1 MMAGEKMGTGKRTG
15 EVWTLAETRGG
26 ELHPVSY
33 ELLAWGRTLADSLGV
48 PLASVVLGDA
58 LPDAANAESL
68 FERGADKVYLAESPE
83 LKNYRVDACANV
95 LSDMVEEYGPQIFIA
110 SATTQGRSTMSV
122 LYAKRGCGL
131 TADCTGLSIKDGA
144 LLQTRP
150 AIGGNVMA
158 DIMTPDHLPQM
169 CTVRPKSKSPLP
181 PDPSRSRKGEVVRFS
196 PKKAALASV
205 LTYLGFEAE
214 ARVGLPIQD
223 AEVIVAGGKGMK
235 GAKNFALLDELAL
248 LLGGSVVASRSAVD
262 LGWAPHSSQVGLSG
276 KSVTPRLYIACGIS
290 GAVQHLAGM
299 GGAEFAAAINTDPEA
314 PIFGVADFG
323 VVGSVLEILPRLIED
338 LKHVKNAKKGVSR

>member
-1 MMAGEKMGTGKRTG
+1 MAGEKTGKG

-26 ELHPVSY
+26 KLHAVSY
-33 ELLAWGRTLADSLGV
+33 ELLAWGRSLADELGV
-48 PLASVVLGDA
+48 PLASVVPGGGKNT
-58 LPDAANAESL
+58 PDADADVKSL
-68 FERGADKVYLAESPE
+68 FARGADKVYLAESPE
-83 LKNYRVDACANV
+83 LEHYRADAYAGV
-95 LSDMVEEYGPQIFIA
+95 LSEMVEEYEPQIFIA
-110 SATTQGRSTMSV
+110 SATTRGRSTMSV
-122 LYAKRGCGL
+122 LYAKRECGL

-158 DIMTPDHLPQM
+158 DIMTPDRRPQM
-169 CTVRPKSKSPLP
+169 CTVRPKSKGPLP
-181 PDPSRSRKGEVVRFS
+181 PDPSRKGEVVRHS
-196 PKKAALASV
+196 PKKSSLASA
-205 LTYLGFEAE
+205 LTYLGFTPE

-223 AEVIVAGGKGMK
+223 AEVIVSGGKGMK
-235 GAKNFALLDELAL
+235 GAKNFALLDELAR
-248 LLGGSVVASRSAVD
+248 LLGGSVGASRSAVD

-299 GGAEFAAAINTDPEA
+299 SGAESVVAINTDPEA

-338 LKHVKNAKKGVSR
+338 LKRGESR